1 MWLTIFCM
9 QIRDREVC
17 FTAGPEAEAELMDLK
32 SVLNHLRTIYPPDIV
47 AWDEVAKVSAIWE
60 KSFCKLIV
68 F

>member
-1 MWLTIFCM
+1 M

-47 AWDEVAKVSAIWE
+47 AWDEVAKVSAI
-60 KSFCKLIV
+60 
-68 F
+68 